1 MKEKIL
7 GVGSI
12 IVSFLASI
20 CCVGIPLLSILGLG
34 GLGLAFVPIISQYK
48 NIFMVLTALMLGM
61 AHYFMAKNKN
71 TSKSTR
77 IILWT
82 STIISVGFI
91 TYSYLLE
98 R

>member
-7 GVGSI
+7 SVGSI
-12 IVSFLASI
+12 ITSFFSSI

-34 GLGLAFVPIISQYK
+34 GLGLAFVPVISPYK
-48 NIFMVLTALMLGM
+48 NILIVLTALMLGA
-61 AHYFMAKNKN
+61 AHFFIGKNV
-71 TSKSTR
+71 SKGTKV
-77 IILWT
+77 ILWI

-91 TYSYLLE
+91 TYSYFLE

>member
-20 CCVGIPLLSILGLG
+20 CCVGIPLLSILGLS
-34 GLGLAFVPIISQYK
+34 GLGLTFVPIISPYK
-48 NIFMVLTALMLGM
+48 NIFMLLTALMLGM
-61 AHYFMAKNKN
+61 AYYFMAKNKN

>member
-7 GVGSI
+7 GIGSI

-20 CCVGIPLLSILGLG
+20 CCVGIPLLSVLGLG
-34 GLGLAFVPIISQYK
+34 GLGLAFVPIISRYK
-48 NIFMVLTALMLGM
+48 SIFMLLTALMLGI

-71 TSKSTR
+71 TSKGTR

-82 STIISVGFI
+82 STLISVGFI

>member
-7 GVGSI
+7 SIGSI
-12 IVSFLASI
+12 ITSFLASI

-34 GLGLAFVPIISQYK
+34 GLGFAFVPVISPYK
-48 NIFMVLTALMLGM
+48 NVLIVLTALMLGA
-61 AHYFMAKNKN
+61 AHFFIGKNV
-71 TSKSTR
+71 SKGTK
-77 IILWT
+77 IILWI

-91 TYSYLLE
+91 TYSYFLE

>member
-34 GLGLAFVPIISQYK
+34 GLGLAYAPIISRYK
-48 NIFMVLTALMLGM
+48 SIFIVLTALMLVM
-61 AHYFMAKNKN
+61 AHYFMSKNKN
-71 TSKSTR
+71 TTKITR

-82 STIISVGFI
+82 STIISIGFI

>member
-48 NIFMVLTALMLGM
+48 NIFITLTALMLGI
-61 AHYFMAKNKN
+61 AHYFMVKNKN

-91 TYSYLLE
+91 TYSYLIE